1 MEFMADGK
9 RIMLVSRSWD
19 EGWDDGI
26 TGCWAPSRKR
36 REEGVRTK
44 AGEEG
49 AQSPGDSPAP
59 HTK

>member
-36 REEGVRTK
+36 HEEGVRAK
-44 AGEEG
+44 EGEVG
-49 AQSPGDSPAP
+49 AQSPR
-59 HTK
+59 